1 MREAEEGVGHS
12 SLRGSREKSERRR
25 KKKEEKNEAKAL
37 PNCDCNQLL
46 HRSSFVIWLVFVLR
60 I

>member
-12 SLRGSREKSERRR
+12 TLRVFLREIREK
-25 KKKEEKNEAKAL
+25 KKKEEKNEVEAL

-46 HRSSFVIWLVFVLR
+46 HRSSFDVLHSSSD
-60 I
+60 

>member
-46 HRSSFVIWLVFVLR
+46 HRSSLGVLR
-60 I
+60 SSFG